1 MAQHLYFA
9 RETKLYVKIG
19 SDVWEVP
26 VLDGFSFAQA
36 TTASEIVLSEME
48 NASGVS
54 RRGKRV
60 FNDALAPAEW
70 SFSTYSRPFMSAA
83 GGGTDADAVARVHAV
98 EEVMWALLAGQAVY
112 DAANY
117 HFEDGSDNAY
127 FNWSTT
133 TTSNDTLTIDW
144 STSQKSTLGTAS
156 LIFKVG
162 SGAGVKYYE
171 IAESVCNEATI
182 DFDIDGIAMVNWS
195 GFGSVIQETTAPT
208 VTVSEAITSTNNF
221 IRNRLTQLTIAPNK
235 TADIGGATAVAG
247 GAWTTESLTVTD
259 GGSGYTDGA
268 GQTYNIPGGN
278 GDAVVTYTVVGGAV
292 TTASITTAGT
302 GYTDG
307 ETDVQFPASGN
318 YTVAQSNLMEDN
330 YLITLTG
337 GNITISNNI
346 TFITPEELGFVNF
359 PIGHVTGNRSFS
371 GNFTCY
377 LDWDD
382 GTGGDSDKQSADFWQ
397 DMTALTDVV
406 THSFNLSF
414 AIGGTAE
421 PRMTVYM
428 PKSHVE
434 IPTHSIEDVIS
445 LETNF
450 TGLGTTIDSTDE
462 ATVEYVMQAVG
473 N

>member
-1 MAQHLYFA
+1 MANYLYLA

-26 VLDGFSFAQA
+26 ILDGFSFSQA
-36 TTASEIVLSEME
+36 TTASEVTLSEME

-54 RRGKRV
+54 RRAKKV

-83 GGGTDADAVARVHAV
+83 GGGTDADGAARVHAV
-98 EEVMWALLAGQAVY
+98 EEVMWALLAGQAYY
-112 DAANY
+112 DGVAY
-117 HFEDGSDNAY
+117 DFKDQSGGTSY
-127 FNWSTT
+127 FNWSTGT
-133 TTSNDTLTIDW
+133 TANDTVTIDW
-144 STSQKSTLGTAS
+144 GSSNKSTLGTCS
-156 LIFKVG
+156 LIFQVG
-162 SGAGVKYYE
+162 SGTGKKWYE
-171 IAESVCNEATI
+171 VTDSVCNEASI

-195 GFGSVIQETTAPT
+195 GFGAVIQETTEPT
-208 VTVSEAITSTNNF
+208 VTIAEAITSTNNF

-235 TADIGGATAVAG
+235 T
-247 GAWTTESLTVTD
+247 
-259 GGSGYTDGA
+259 
-268 GQTYNIPGGN
+268 
-278 GDAVVTYTVVGGAV
+278 GDDT
-292 TTASITTAGT
+292 
-302 GYTDG
+302 
-307 ETDVQFPASGN
+307 GN
-318 YTVAQSNLMEDN
+318 YTLAQEGLMEDD

-346 TFITPEELGFVNF
+346 TFITPEELGFVNY

-382 GTGGDSDKQSADFWQ
+382 GTGGNLDKQSADFWT

-406 THSFNLSF
+406 THSFDLDF

-421 PRMTVYM
+421 PRMTVTM
-428 PKSHVE
+428 PTSHIE

-450 TGLGTTIDSTDE
+450 TGLATTFDQTDE
-462 ATVEYVMQAVG
+462 ATVGYVMQAVG